1 MILVRDFQLLKLQ
14 VFHTPEC
21 LCEVKLNSVS
31 FKLQQGKKNLQG
43 SSLLHDYNRGLKV
56 KQFSSS
62 RKLYCAKTKSH
73 LDFH

>member
-21 LCEVKLNSVS
+21 LCEIKLNAVS

-43 SSLLHDYNRGLKV
+43 SSLFMIIIEALR
-56 KQFSSS
+56 SSS
-62 RKLYCAKTKSH
+62 FPQAGSYTALKRNPT
-73 LDFH
+73 